1 MKRISLFVF
10 AVFATLSSFA
20 QSPVGSVTF
29 IPRVGVTIANVTNSQ
44 SDPRIGVILGA
55 DAQYQASKVIALS
68 GGLYYSQQ
76 GCKDSDGGVTATLAN
91 NYLNIP
97 LLVNAYVAPGL
108 ALKAGIQPA
117 VLLTA
122 DVKASDGSNSGSMDI
137 KDAYE
142 TFDFSI
148 PLGISYEFSKF
159 VADFR
164 YNLGLTKL
172 LKDVGTQDNGK
183 NSVFQFTLGYRF

>member
-29 IPRVGVTIANVTNSQ
+29 IPRVGLTIANVTNSQ

-68 GGLYYSQQ
+68 GGLYYSQE
-76 GCKDSDGGVTATLAN
+76 GCKESDDGVTATLAN

-117 VLLTA
+117 FLLTA
-122 DVKASDGSNSGSMDI
+122 DFKASDGNNSGSVDI

-142 TFDFSI
+142 TFDISI
-148 PLGISYEFSKF
+148 PLGFSYEFSKF

-164 YNLGLTKL
+164 YNLGLTNL

>member
-68 GGLYYSQQ
+68 GGLYYSQE
-76 GCKDSDGGVTATLAN
+76 GCKESDGGVTATLAN

-117 VLLTA
+117 FLLTA
-122 DVKASDGSNSGSMDI
+122 DLKASDGNNSGSVDI

-142 TFDFSI
+142 TFDISI
-148 PLGISYEFSKF
+148 PLGFSYEFSKF

-164 YNLGLTKL
+164 YNLGLTNL

>member
-1 MKRISLFVF
+1 M
-10 AVFATLSSFA
+10 
-20 QSPVGSVTF
+20 
-29 IPRVGVTIANVTNSQ
+29 
-44 SDPRIGVILGA
+44 
-55 DAQYQASKVIALS
+55 
-68 GGLYYSQQ
+68 YYSQQ

-117 VLLTA
+117 FLLTA